1 MSYDQGI
8 HATYRFPT
16 AAVDT
21 DAVIGRIVGPAGKK
35 GRLLD
40 VASVVINEV
49 TDASAKIS
57 VGNADNDARYG
68 YHTQPIGAAAVTTNG
83 ITRGT
88 SEYIAADSDVVVSSD
103 GGATAGD
110 SDIVV
115 HIVWF

>member
-21 DAVIGRIVGPAGKK
+21 DGVIGRIVGPAGKK

-40 VASVVINEV
+40 VASIVINEV
-49 TDASAKIS
+49 TIAPSAINI
-57 VGNADNDARYG
+57 GNADNDARYG
-68 YHTQPIGAAAVTTNG
+68 VHTQPIGAAGVTTNG
-83 ITRGT
+83 ITRGA
-88 SEYIAADSDVVVSSD
+88 SEYVPADTDVVVSSD

-115 HIVWF
+115 HMVWF

>member
-8 HATYRFPT
+8 HATYRFPA

-21 DAVIGRIVGPAGKK
+21 DAAIGTIVGPAGKK

-40 VASVVINEV
+40 VASIVTVEV
-49 TDASAKIS
+49 TVASSAIN

-68 YHTQPIGAAAVTTNG
+68 VHTQPIGAAGVTTNG
-83 ITRGT
+83 ITRGS
-88 SEYIAADSDVVVSSD
+88 SEYIPADTDVVVSSD